1 MIAIAGIFL
10 KLQDVQRA
18 VDTLISMGIQR
29 YQINLLTPNSD
40 EVELQKVPTSDTEA
54 SGAGKAFGGFVGGAL
69 GAAGGMQLGATAAS
83 LIIPGVGPILAIGT
97 LAAVFV
103 DAGGAIGGAAVG
115 EYMEESLNEGLPKDE
130 LILYQDALRQGWSAL
145 IVLAKDIE
153 EAEMVKKALDEA
165 GGESL
170 DAARENWWKA
180 LCEAEEL
187 ENAPLAEV
195 SNGYRRG

>member
-1 MIAIAGIFL
+1 MIAITGIFL
-10 KLQDVQRA
+10 KLQDVELA

-29 YQINLLTPNSD
+29 NQFNLLTPNTD

-54 SGAGKAFGGFVGGAL
+54 PGAGKAFGGFIGGAL
-69 GAAGGMQLGATAAS
+69 GAAGGMQMGTAAAR
-83 LIIPGVGPILAIGT
+83 LILPGVGPILALGT
-97 LAAVFV
+97 VAAVFV
-103 DAGGAIGGAAVG
+103 GAGGAVGGEAFG
-115 EYMEESLNEGLPKDE
+115 EYMEDSLNEDLPKDE
-130 LILYQDALRQGWSAL
+130 LILYQDALRQGWSVL

-153 EAEMVKKALDEA
+153 EGEMVKKVLGEA

-187 ENAPLAEV
+187 EYASLAEV
-195 SNGYRRG
+195 SNEYRQG

>member
-18 VDTLISMGIQR
+18 VDTLISMGVQR
-29 YQINLLTPNSD
+29 YQINLLTPNFD

-54 SGAGKAFGGFVGGAL
+54 SGSGKAFGSFLGGAL
-69 GAAGGMQLGATAAS
+69 GAAGGMQLGATTAS

-103 DAGGAIGGAAVG
+103 GVGGAIGGAAVG

-130 LILYQDALRQGWSAL
+130 LSLYQDALRNGWSIL

-165 GGESL
+165 GAESL
-170 DAARENWWKA
+170 DAARESWWKA
-180 LCEAEEL
+180 LRKAEEV
-187 ENAPLAEV
+187 ENVL
-195 SNGYRRG
+195 

>member
-18 VDTLISMGIQR
+18 VDTLISMGVQR

-54 SGAGKAFGGFVGGAL
+54 PGAGKAFGGFVGGAL

-83 LIIPGVGPILAIGT
+83 LIIPGVGPILAFGT
-97 LAAVFV
+97 VAAVFV
-103 DAGGAIGGAAVG
+103 GAGGAVGGAAVG

-130 LILYQDALRQGWSAL
+130 LFLYQDALRQGWSVL

-153 EAEMVKKALDEA
+153 EGRDGQE
-165 GGESL
+165 GFGRSRG
-170 DAARENWWKA
+170 RE
-180 LCEAEEL
+180 LGCG
-187 ENAPLAEV
+187 
-195 SNGYRRG
+195 S